1 MIINAILF
9 IIKNIVSLLLAPLE
23 IINIIVDFLASMP
36 VILQFFQIIA
46 YIIPWTNLIPL
57 FLIMFSITGF
67 RITVSFVKTLWNLIG
82 LG

>member
-23 IINIIVDFLASMP
+23 IINIAVDFLASMP

-57 FLIMFSITGF
+57 FFIMFSITGF
-67 RITVSFVKTLWNLIG
+67 RIIVSFIKTLWNLIG